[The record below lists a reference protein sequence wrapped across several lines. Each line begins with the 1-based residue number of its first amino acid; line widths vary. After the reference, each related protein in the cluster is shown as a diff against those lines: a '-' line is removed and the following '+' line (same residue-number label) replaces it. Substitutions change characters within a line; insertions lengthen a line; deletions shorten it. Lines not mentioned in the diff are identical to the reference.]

1 VNILALDLGTK
12 TGFAFNTENSFC
24 CGTWTL
30 ARAKEITA
38 QHKTRMDRRSDIRAQ
53 RLFDIVRYQLDTYH
67 IDAIVFEDV
76 LFASSRMQTQLW
88 SSLRTV
94 VWLVARASGVNLI
107 ECVPTGTL
115 KKFAGHGGATKEMM
129 GKFLCARDTRFC
141 RVGERN
147 PKFFFRKGE
156 AQLQEID
163 DNAIDAVWL
172 HRWAQQNLCK
182 A

>member
-1 VNILALDLGTK
+1 VNTLALDLGTK
-12 TGFAFNTENSFC
+12 TGFAFNEGTDFY

-38 QHKTRMDRRSDIRAQ
+38 QHKTRMDRRSDIRVQ
-53 RLFDIVRYQLDTYH
+53 RLFNIVRYHLDTH
-67 IDAIVFEDV
+67 RIDAILFEDV
-76 LFASSRMQTQLW
+76 LFSSSRMQTQLW
-88 SSLRTV
+88 SSLRTA
-94 VWLVARASGVNLI
+94 VWLVAHASGISSI

-156 AQLQEID
+156 ALQEID

>member
-1 VNILALDLGTK
+1 VNILSLDLGTK
-12 TGFAFNTENSFC
+12 TGFACNHWADFY
-24 CGTWTL
+24 CGTWSL
-30 ARAKEITA
+30 AKASEITA
-38 QHKTRMDRRSDIRAQ
+38 QHKTRMDRRSDIRAH
-53 RLFDIVRYQLDTYH
+53 RLFNNLRYCIDTYQ
-67 IDAIVFEDV
+67 ISAIVFEDV

-88 SSLRTV
+88 ASLRTV
-94 VWLVARASGVNLI
+94 VWLVAHAMGISLI

-129 GKFLCARDTRFC
+129 GKFLCAQDTRFC

-156 AQLQEID
+156 ALQEID